1 MNPRAGVLPPNA
13 DGLEESAEFEVL
25 PGIRAVLFPH
35 GDEWRGLIVQ
45 FAPDGQVASTME
57 HGLRALNDEEAPR
70 WSMLV
75 FHDILA
81 SVVAGGPASPMPQE
95 RLTKVDG
102 LIDHV
107 CGAQNRA
114 EWSIRWRS
122 KRPTR
127 TILGRHRRRTST
139 AREWRR

>member
-1 MNPRAGVLPPNA
+1 MGRAEKKRVRDLVSTLAWSVPEMNPRAGVLPPNPQ
-13 DGLEESAEFEVL
+13 GLEESAEFDVL

-45 FAPDGQVASTME
+45 FDASGQASQTME
-57 HGLRALNDEEAPR
+57 HGLRALSDEEALR

-81 SVVAGGPASPMPQE
+81 SVVAGGPASPLPQE

-102 LIDHV
+102 LIDRV
-107 CGAQNRA
+107 
-114 EWSIRWRS
+114 
-122 KRPTR
+122 
-127 TILGRHRRRTST
+127 
-139 AREWRR
+139 

>member
-1 MNPRAGVLPPNA
+1 MGRAEKKRVKDLVGTLAWSVPEMNPRSGTLPPNG
-13 DGLEESAEFEVL
+13 DGLEDCAEFDVL

-45 FAPDGQVASTME
+45 FGGNGQVTSMME
-57 HGLRALNDEEAPR
+57 HGIRALSDEEAPR

-81 SVVAGGPASPMPQE
+81 SVVAGGPASPLPQE

-102 LIDHV
+102 LIDRV
-107 CGAQNRA
+107 
-114 EWSIRWRS
+114 
-122 KRPTR
+122 
-127 TILGRHRRRTST
+127 
-139 AREWRR
+139 